1 MLTRVIVSSSH
12 APHQRTPSSLRA
24 DPDTRYHT
32 TVHQVGGGA
41 GPGDGIKESP
51 VAVLSSV
58 GPHSPVSCAVIP
70 VTMRIL
76 LIHAV
81 SLFVCSFVSTV
92 FEQMFFYWGFSY
104 MFTCVFFQFKFA
116 HSLIFFVIRF
126 KTKIF

>member
-12 APHQRTPSSLRA
+12 VPHQRTPSSLRA
-24 DPDTRYHT
+24 DPGTRYHT
-32 TVHQVGGGA
+32 TVPQVGGGGA

-81 SLFVCSFVSTV
+81 SLFVCLFVSTL
-92 FEQMFFYWGFSY
+92 FEQMFFYWGSSY
-104 MFTCVFFQFKFA
+104 INLRVF
-116 HSLIFFVIRF
+116 IFPLNLHIL
-126 KTKIF
+126 

>member
-32 TVHQVGGGA
+32 TVPQVGWGGGA

-81 SLFVCSFVSTV
+81 SLVVV
-92 FEQMFFYWGFSY
+92 VVVVG
-104 MFTCVFFQFKFA
+104 
-116 HSLIFFVIRF
+116 
-126 KTKIF
+126 